1 MVYRPSAWVMLMIS
15 MSRFIALIYEH
26 MLNLSVKSKARS
38 LSVFVLSIIVFLTD
52 SYAINCGDD
61 LAIVGQFDQQ
71 RLRLVAQTVHEIEGE
86 DRHHLTDLG
95 MAYDLDD
102 GALLI
107 I

>member
-1 MVYRPSAWVMLMIS
+1 MVYRPSAWVILMMS

-52 SYAINCGDD
+52 SYAINGGDE
-61 LAIVGQFDQQ
+61 LAIGGQFDQQ
-71 RLRLVAQTVHEIEGE
+71 RLRLVAQTVHEIEGK

-95 MAYDLDD
+95 MANDLNNR
-102 GALLI
+102 LLLVI
-107 I
+107 